1 MDMKIILLHRG
12 EIVFRRR
19 NDNHNNIVDG
29 HSVELDFWE
38 EILEET
44 LVSLFEYARWSHRQ
58 RHAIPLMIL
67 LL

>member
-1 MDMKIILLHRG
+1 MDMKITLLRRG

-44 LVSLFEYARWSHRQ
+44 LCVVD
-58 RHAIPLMIL
+58 
-67 LL
+67 